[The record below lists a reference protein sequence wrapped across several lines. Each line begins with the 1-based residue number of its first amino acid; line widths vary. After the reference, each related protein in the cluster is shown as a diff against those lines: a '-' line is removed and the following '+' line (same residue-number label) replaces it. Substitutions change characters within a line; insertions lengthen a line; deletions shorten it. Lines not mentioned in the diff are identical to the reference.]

1 MTATATATATT
12 PITFPTPAAA
22 SEFFCF
28 KLAAHVGAL
37 GYDLH
42 LESVHGQSTTE
53 YTLSATCTLKNLGM
67 KGTAGLITLDFQMTG
82 RETVIV
88 TGSSFDLGGLG
99 IRTMEGLTTDLD
111 STGYTP
117 QLLAEALAET
127 MCAAGY
133 TA

>member
-1 MTATATATATT
+1 MTAATA
-12 PITFPTPAAA
+12 PVTFPTPAAA
-22 SEFFCF
+22 AEFFCF
-28 KLAAHVGAL
+28 KLAARMEVL
-37 GYDLH
+37 GYDLY
-42 LESVHGQSTTE
+42 LESVRGQSTTE
-53 YTLSATCTLKNLGM
+53 YTLSATCTPKNLATR
-67 KGTAGLITLDFQMTG
+67 GTDGLITLDFQMTG
-82 RETVIV
+82 RETAII

-127 MCAAGY
+127 MRAAGY